1 MNLNIEKF
9 NPTKADLIKLA
20 DKYKSLEIK
29 GIDDRIGY
37 NIVDEARKDLKKKR
51 VELTKTG
58 KELRDE
64 ANQFAKKVISIEK
77 ELVAIIEPLEL
88 ELKAKQDEIDLIIEK
103 NKRKA
108 LLPDRIEKLKSIN
121 VEISEDEILEMDSD
135 TFLAFFNEHKEY
147 YLAEKERKLQEEKD
161 KIEEQKKIEKL
172 KKQREEEIERA
183 KKEAAENAKKEAEEH
198 AKKIQEEKDAETA
211 RKIKEAEDKAKKAE
225 EDRIR
230 ADLERKLEDERKEKE
245 EQERIEKEKQEKA
258 ALEKE
263 KKYKQFLKDNGVTAA
278 NKDNFIIK
286 KVDEKIL
293 LFKKI
298 GELNL

>member
-20 DKYKSLEIK
+20 DKYKNLEIK

-51 VELTKTG
+51 VQLTKTG

-103 NKRKA
+103 NKRKP
-108 LLPDRIEKLKSIN
+108 LLPDRIKKLKSIN

-161 KIEEQKKIEKL
+161 KIEEQKKIEEL

-198 AKKIQEEKDAETA
+198 AKKIQEEKDAEAA

-263 KKYKQFLKDNGVTAA
+263 KKYKQFLKHNGVTAA

>member
-20 DKYKSLEIK
+20 DKYKNLEIK
-29 GIDDRIGY
+29 GIDDKTGY

-77 ELVAIIEPLEL
+77 ELVGIIEPLEL
-88 ELKAKQDEIDLIIEK
+88 DLKAKQDAIDLEIEK
-103 NKRKA
+103 ENRKV
-108 LLPDRIEKLKSIN
+108 LLPDRIAKLKEIN
-121 VEISEDEILEMDSD
+121 VSYSEELLLEMNSD
-135 TFLAFFNEHKEY
+135 TFLAFFNEQKEY
-147 YLAEKERKLQEEKD
+147 YLAEKERELQEEKD
-161 KIEEQKKIEKL
+161 KIEEEKKIEEL
-172 KKQREEEIERA
+172 KKQREEEIEKA

-263 KKYKQFLKDNGVTAA
+263 NKYKQFLKDNGVTTK
-278 NKDNFIIK
+278 NKDDFIVK
-286 KVDEKIL
+286 KVDEKVL

-298 GELNL
+298 GQLNL

>member
-58 KELRDE
+58 KELKDE

-161 KIEEQKKIEKL
+161 KIEEQKKIEEL

>member
-161 KIEEQKKIEKL
+161 KIEEQKKIEEL

>member
-161 KIEEQKKIEKL
+161 KIEEQKKIEEL

-198 AKKIQEEKDAETA
+198 AKKIQAEKDAETA